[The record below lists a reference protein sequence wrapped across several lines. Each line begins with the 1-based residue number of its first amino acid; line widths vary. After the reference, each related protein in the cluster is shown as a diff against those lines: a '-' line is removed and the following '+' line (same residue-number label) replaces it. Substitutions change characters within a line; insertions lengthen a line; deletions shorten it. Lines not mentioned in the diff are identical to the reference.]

1 MSTNRT
7 FQRMALINGAWVS
20 FANTLSADVAE
31 AVIGLVSQ
39 VKTEADLDNF
49 EALVEDIDGIAV
61 IRQPKFDVVAWW
73 WSTGAR
79 RHGHV

>member
-1 MSTNRT
+1 MSTNHT
-7 FQRMALINGAWVS
+7 SKRMALINGAMVS
-20 FANTLSADVAE
+20 LANTLSADVAE

-49 EALVEDIDGIAV
+49 EALVEDIDGVAV